1 MSATL
6 SIAQM
11 ISPTAPASATPA
23 PSNAPQSG
31 QPTFSDTL
39 QRQREPSAQAGKS
52 AVEGEKAP
60 AKAEGKPAKPVGDK
74 HQADGKDAQEENAV
88 ADTAAGGTEIP
99 VAAAPALTLQQ
110 QALEI
115 ARESAAFRRSAQAA
129 GTSAAG
135 DAAEGGKT
143 TQGERGLSMH
153 MQAMRGAD
161 QATVDTVS
169 TNVAQTVDTAG
180 LGPALSATLTGAG
193 AGALRNGSTGAA
205 DGKPA
210 TAPVAGATAE
220 RGTRVARDEPAL
232 KLAGDIRRPGARSD
246 AAAAASADAL
256 SPNAGDA
263 RHAAIAALSE
273 SSERIVARNA
283 PLDVQAPVPQPTLG
297 SLPAQ
302 FIQAAPSAAAPA
314 LHVATPFGAAEWGD
328 AFGQQVAHLTMNRR
342 TGMQTAELRLD
353 PPDLGPIR
361 VTLTIQDG
369 TAHAAF
375 SSAHGAVRQAIE
387 ASMPQLQQALA
398 QSGIALGQ
406 SQVSDQGQP
415 STFDNAFAQS
425 QNNNGANAGSGAQ
438 GTGGGNAA
446 GEEGV
451 TVALPTRAP
460 RSLVDTF
467 A

>member
-11 ISPTAPASATPA
+11 ISPAAPVSPA
-23 PSNAPQSG
+23 PPPSNAPQSG
-31 QPTFSDTL
+31 QSTFSDTL
-39 QRQREPSAQAGKS
+39 QRQREPAAQTGKP
-52 AVEGEKAP
+52 AVDGEKAP
-60 AKAEGKPAKPVGDK
+60 ANAESKPAKPVGEK
-74 HQADGKDAQEENAV
+74 HQADGKDQGDERAV
-88 ADTAAGGTEIP
+88 ADAAASATDVP
-99 VAAAPALTLQQ
+99 VAVAPALTLQQ

-115 ARESAAFRRSAQAA
+115 ARESAAFRRGAQAA
-129 GTSAAG
+129 SPTTASDAVNTEKAPEGEFAARLQMQPLRDTAIAATTGQTNIAQTG
-135 DAAEGGKT
+135 DAAL
-143 TQGERGLSMH
+143 RGS
-153 MQAMRGAD
+153 AF
-161 QATVDTVS
+161 
-169 TNVAQTVDTAG
+169 
-180 LGPALSATLTGAG
+180 SATLASAGALRDGLTGAG
-193 AGALRNGSTGAA
+193 N
-205 DGKPA
+205 GKPA
-210 TAPVAGATAE
+210 TAAAVNAAPE
-220 RGTRVARDEPAL
+220 RGAGRLARDEPAL
-232 KLAGDIRRPGARSD
+232 KLV
-246 AAAAASADAL
+246 
-256 SPNAGDA
+256 GDA
-263 RHAAIAALSE
+263 RKAGVRADAATAATTDSVTANPADARQAAIAALTE
-273 SSERIVARNA
+273 TVDRVGTRQSSPETPATVM
-283 PLDVQAPVPQPTLG
+283 QASFASV
-297 SLPAQ
+297 PAQ
-302 FIQAAPSAAAPA
+302 ILQAAPSVGAPA

-398 QSGIALGQ
+398 QSGIALAQ

-425 QNNNGANAGSGAQ
+425 QNNNGSNTGNGAQ
-438 GTGGGNAA
+438 GAGGTNA
-446 GEEGV
+446 GGDDGV

>member
-11 ISPTAPASATPA
+11 ISPAAPVSPA
-23 PSNAPQSG
+23 PPPSNAPQSG
-31 QPTFSDTL
+31 QSTFSDTL
-39 QRQREPSAQAGKS
+39 QRQREPAAQTGKP
-52 AVEGEKAP
+52 AVDGEKAP
-60 AKAEGKPAKPVGDK
+60 ANAESKPAKPVGEK
-74 HQADGKDAQEENAV
+74 HQADGKDQRDERAV
-88 ADTAAGGTEIP
+88 ADAAASATDVP
-99 VAAAPALTLQQ
+99 VAVAPALTLQQ

-115 ARESAAFRRSAQAA
+115 ARESAAFRRGVQAA
-129 GTSAAG
+129 SPTTTSDAVNTEKSPQGEFAGRLQMQPLRDTAIAAATTAQTSIAQNG
-135 DAAEGGKT
+135 DAAL
-143 TQGERGLSMH
+143 RGS
-153 MQAMRGAD
+153 AF
-161 QATVDTVS
+161 
-169 TNVAQTVDTAG
+169 
-180 LGPALSATLTGAG
+180 SATLASAGALRDGLTGAG
-193 AGALRNGSTGAA
+193 N
-205 DGKPA
+205 GKPA
-210 TAPVAGATAE
+210 TAGAVNAAPE
-220 RGTRVARDEPAL
+220 RGADRLARDEPAL
-232 KLAGDIRRPGARSD
+232 KLGGDVRKAGARAE
-246 AAAAASADAL
+246 AAAAATTDSVTANPADA
-256 SPNAGDA
+256 
-263 RHAAIAALSE
+263 RQAAIAALTE
-273 SSERIVARNA
+273 TADRVGTRQSSLETPATV
-283 PLDVQAPVPQPTLG
+283 VQASFASV
-297 SLPAQ
+297 PAQ
-302 FIQAAPSAAAPA
+302 ILQAAPSAGAPG

-406 SQVSDQGQP
+406 SQVGDQGQP

-425 QNNNGANAGSGAQ
+425 QNNNGSNTGNGAQ
-438 GTGGGNAA
+438 GAGGTNA
-446 GEEGV
+446 GGDDGV

>member
-11 ISPTAPASATPA
+11 ISPAASASTTPA
-23 PSNAPQSG
+23 PSSAPQSG

-39 QRQREPSAQAGKS
+39 QRQREPAAQPGKP
-52 AVEGEKAP
+52 AVDGEKAP
-60 AKAEGKPAKPVGDK
+60 AKADGKPTKPVGDK
-74 HQADGKDAQEENAV
+74 HQADSKDDGAETAV
-88 ADTAAGGTEIP
+88 ADTATPGVDAP
-99 VAAAPALTLQQ
+99 VTVAPALTLQQ

-115 ARESAAFRRSAQAA
+115 ARESAAFRRSTQPVAS
-129 GTSAAG
+129 SAAG
-135 DAAEGGKT
+135 GAVDAEKT
-143 TQGERGLSMH
+143 SQGERALTAH
-153 MQAMRGAD
+153 TQPLRGAD
-161 QATVDTVS
+161 LAATHAV
-169 TNVAQTVDTAG
+169 QTTLPQTEDTA
-180 LGPALSATLTGAG
+180 LRSPAFSATLVGT
-193 AGALRNGSTGAA
+193 GALRDGTIGSAN
-205 DGKPA
+205 GKPA
-210 TAPVAGATAE
+210 TATVAAPE
-220 RGTRVARDEPAL
+220 RGAARAARDEPAI
-232 KLAGDIRRPGARSD
+232 KLSGDTRKAGARAD
-246 AAAAASADAL
+246 AAAAAAADAL
-256 SPNAGDA
+256 TANPADA
-263 RHAAIAALSE
+263 RHAAIAALTE
-273 SSERIVARNA
+273 TADRIGAR
-283 PLDVQAPVPQPTLG
+283 QASQDISTPATQAAFASVPTQI
-297 SLPAQ
+297 
-302 FIQAAPSAAAPA
+302 IQAAPTAAAPA

-425 QNNNGANAGSGAQ
+425 QNNNGSNTGKGSQGAGGTNASGDD
-438 GTGGGNAA
+438 GLTI
-446 GEEGV
+446 
-451 TVALPTRAP
+451 ALPTRAP